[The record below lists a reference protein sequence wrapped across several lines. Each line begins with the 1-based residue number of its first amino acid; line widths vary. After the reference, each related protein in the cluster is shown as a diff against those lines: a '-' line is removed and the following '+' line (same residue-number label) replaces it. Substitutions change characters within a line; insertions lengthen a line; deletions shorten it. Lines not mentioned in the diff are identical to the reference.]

1 MESVAVA
8 GELASVLPEK
18 RFVRFRLMV
27 NMSMQRGITDQC
39 APSVRRGYQPRHR
52 CRNLS
57 ARSMAMITLSE
68 NFRALFYTPFYAA
81 HAIGAYEAEKVEVRL
96 RDSPDPARTAADLRA
111 GRIDVMWGG
120 PLRVLLTHAAD
131 SASDV
136 VCFCDVVAR
145 DPFFVIGREPR
156 PDFQPR
162 HLLDVRFGSV
172 SEVPTPWLCL
182 QDDIRRDGADPAMV
196 ARTNGPS
203 MAENSVALTEGRL
216 DAIQVFQPHAEQL
229 LQSGAGYLWS
239 AAASRGLTAY
249 TTLVTR
255 RAVLTER
262 RDELAAMVRAMYRS
276 LKWLAATPGAE
287 VARALASFFPD
298 VPAPI
303 YAAAID
309 RYRSLDLYGLNPITR
324 REGVERLH
332 AAMRS
337 GGALDR
343 DVSFENVVDNSLAE
357 EAVARG

>member
-1 MESVAVA
+1 
-8 GELASVLPEK
+8 
-18 RFVRFRLMV
+18 
-27 NMSMQRGITDQC
+27 
-39 APSVRRGYQPRHR
+39 
-52 CRNLS
+52 
-57 ARSMAMITLSE
+57 MITLSE

-81 HAIGAYEAEKVEVRL
+81 HTIGAYEAEQVEVQL

-131 SASDV
+131 PASDL

-156 PDFQPR
+156 PDFRPR
-162 HLLDVRFGSV
+162 DLVGPRFASV
-172 SEVPTPWLCL
+172 AEVPTPWLCL
-182 QDDIRRDGADPAMV
+182 QDDIRRDGADPA
-196 ARTNGPS
+196 ALHRTSGPS
-203 MAENSVALTEGRL
+203 MAENAASLRAGRL
-216 DAIQVFQPHAEQL
+216 DAIQVFQPYAEEL
-229 LQSGAGYLWS
+229 LQSGAGHLWY

-255 RAVLTER
+255 RSVLTGR

-276 LKWLAATPGAE
+276 LRWLAATPGAD

-309 RYRSLDLYGLNPITR
+309 RYRALNLYGADPITR
-324 REGVERLH
+324 REGVERLQ

-337 GGALDR
+337 GGALDH
-343 DVSFENVVDNSLAE
+343 DIPFEDVVDNSLAE
-357 EAVARG
+357 AAVATGAV